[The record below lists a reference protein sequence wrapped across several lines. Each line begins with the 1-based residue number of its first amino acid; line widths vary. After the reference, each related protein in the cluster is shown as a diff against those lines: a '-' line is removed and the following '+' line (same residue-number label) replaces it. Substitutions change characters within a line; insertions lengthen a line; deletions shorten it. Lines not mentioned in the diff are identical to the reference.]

1 MSKIS
6 YQPIPDIE
14 EDVTPAAEGSI
25 SSITKRARKSFN
37 IIFLTL
43 CAIAVILIAFVFGY
57 KIKSEFFTEKVKIYQ
72 SSQSLDH
79 SIKEITADD
88 MQKMGFHIGSFAFGN
103 AQCQL
108 PDQKAGSCTPPSRK
122 TSKIHIDSTKIY
134 QTIIGFGG
142 AFTEASAHN
151 FYKLPTAI
159 QEKFM
164 DLYFGP
170 NGINYNM
177 GRIHINSCDFS
188 INSYTFDDVP
198 NDYDLLYFDTEVT
211 HDQAQILPFIRKAM
225 SNSRFPMKILASP
238 WSPPAWMKQ
247 GVNKSMTGSAVPNG
261 LTDTD
266 DMKTTWAKYISKFL
280 QAYENQ
286 GVKVWAVTPQNE
298 PGMFVVGIVIYT
310 HTYVII
316 FNASMCKLSRI
327 PRTVGGV
334 CVHSGFRKRLCHR
347 LPRAHAQARPPRC
360 AHPRL

>member
-1 MSKIS
+1 MSKIA

-14 EDVTPAAEGSI
+14 DVTPATEGSI

-43 CAIAVILIAFVFGY
+43 CAIAVVLIVLFFGY
-57 KIKSEFFTEKVKIYQ
+57 KIKSEFFTKKVKLYQ
-72 SSQSLDH
+72 SSQSLGH
-79 SIKEITADD
+79 SLKEIDAEE
-88 MQKMGFHIGSFAFGN
+88 MNKMGFHIGSFGFGN

-108 PDQKAGSCTPPSRK
+108 IDQKAGTCNPPNRK
-122 TSKIHIDSTKIY
+122 TSKIHIDSTKVY

-151 FYKLPTAI
+151 FFKLPPAI

-188 INSYTFDDVP
+188 ISTYSFDDVP
-198 NDYDLLYFDTEVT
+198 NDYDLLFFDTEVT

-225 SNSRFPMKILASP
+225 STSRFPMKILASP

-247 GVNKSMTGSAVPNG
+247 GVNKSMTGSGVPNG
-261 LTDTD
+261 LIDTD
-266 DMKTTWAKYISKFL
+266 DIKTTWAKYISKFME
-280 QAYENQ
+280 AYESQ

-298 PGMFVVGIVIYT
+298 PGMFAHVDIVYIT
-310 HTYVII
+310 
-316 FNASMCKLSRI
+316 
-327 PRTVGGV
+327 
-334 CVHSGFRKRLCHR
+334 
-347 LPRAHAQARPPRC
+347 
-360 AHPRL
+360 